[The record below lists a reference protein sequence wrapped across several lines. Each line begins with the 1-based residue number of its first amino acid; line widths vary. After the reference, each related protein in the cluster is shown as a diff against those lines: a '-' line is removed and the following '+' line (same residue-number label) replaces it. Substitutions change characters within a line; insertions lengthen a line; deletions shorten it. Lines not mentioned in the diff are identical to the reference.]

1 MPWSGSLGSLLGMS
15 ATVGLIGLL
24 KLYEIRVI
32 SSKHFPRE
40 KNI

>member
-1 MPWSGSLGSLLGMS
+1 MPCSGSLGSRSGLS
-15 ATVGLIGLL
+15 ATVGLIGSL

-32 SSKHFPRE
+32 SSKHFPRV